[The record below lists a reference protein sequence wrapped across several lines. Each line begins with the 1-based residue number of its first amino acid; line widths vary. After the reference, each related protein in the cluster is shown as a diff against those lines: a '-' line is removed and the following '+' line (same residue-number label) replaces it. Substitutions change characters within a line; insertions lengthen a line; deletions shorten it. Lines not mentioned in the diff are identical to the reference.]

1 MEFIVL
7 YAAVVI
13 HAPRVLRLYVPPSCS
28 VRELVK
34 IRVNTT
40 SMMWLVLLEE
50 KRAELGGG
58 GLGGGRAGRSQRG
71 DVKVSA
77 FCCDKCEQ
85 IYPQYELSQYQCIVS
100 RGLQASK
107 QKLVQ

>member
-1 MEFIVL
+1 M
-7 YAAVVI
+7 
-13 HAPRVLRLYVPPSCS
+13 
-28 VRELVK
+28 VK

-58 GLGGGRAGRSQRG
+58 RGSGGGEAGWSQR
-71 DVKVSA
+71 DEVKVAA

-85 IYPQYELSQYQCIVS
+85 IYPQYKLSQYQCIVS
-100 RGLQASK
+100 GGLQASE